1 MSIQFSNY
9 ASVRDYKNRLTTSSN
24 QAFYANKLTLI
35 RGAITVGLARKGHL
49 NTTREVLEWKIATIL
64 AFINTSS
71 PFTIKNVADLET
83 SEKVTV
89 AYFIGMV
96 FAQIQMQKIYN
107 VRHLMH
113 LKSDNITVTSSPG
126 DLKNPDLWG
135 LNYITDQSYLVE
147 AKGSTIC
154 SNYFNNSYVDKAE
167 IQLNAI
173 LQIHYNLNGCT
184 TTYNRASLNLNKLIV
199 ATHPNIGGEII
210 QHVIDPKNEEQKTID
225 INGDEMVY
233 KYYAH
238 LVKFI
243 NNEKAQSIKI
253 STLPNI
259 KFKIIDLDSFYYSIG
274 IMEEVYNLLEP
285 YTKTIN
291 LTESILRNLHQKVNN
306 SLDELNKLINKI
318 PDNDKFSIGIDGIII
333 IEKNFGVS

>member
-9 ASVRDYKNRLTTSSN
+9 TSVSDYKDRITSSR
-24 QAFYANKLTLI
+24 QVFYANKLTLI
-35 RGAITVGLARKGHL
+35 RGAITAGLAPRAHL
-49 NTTREVLEWKIATIL
+49 NITREVLEWKIATML

-71 PFTIKNVADLET
+71 PFTIKNVSDLET

-96 FAQIQMQKIYN
+96 FAQIQMQNMYN

-135 LNYITDQSYLVE
+135 LDYITGQSYLVE
-147 AKGSTIC
+147 AKGSTKC
-154 SNYFNNSYVDKAE
+154 GRYFSNSYVNKAE

-173 LQIHYNLNGCT
+173 LQVHYNLGGHT
-184 TTYNRASLNLNKLIV
+184 TTYDQASFNLNKLIV
-199 ATHPNIGGEII
+199 ATHPNINGEIM
-210 QHVIDPKNEEQKTID
+210 QHVIDPKNEEQKILD

-233 KYYAH
+233 KHYAN

-243 NNEKAQSIKI
+243 NNEEAKSIEINNI
-253 STLPNI
+253 SGV
-259 KFKIIDLDSFYYSIG
+259 KFKMIDLDSFNCSIG
-274 IMEEVYNLLEP
+274 IMENIYEILKP
-285 YTKTIN
+285 YTKVEN
-291 LTESILRNLHQKVNN
+291 LTEAILSNLHQEVND
-306 SLDELNKLINKI
+306 SLDELDKLISKI
-318 PDNDKFSIGIDGIII
+318 PDNDKFSIGIDGIIV
-333 IEKNFGVS
+333 IEKN

>member
-9 ASVRDYKNRLTTSSN
+9 ASVSDYKDRITSSS
-24 QAFYANKLTLI
+24 QVFYANKLTLI
-35 RGAITVGLARKGHL
+35 RGAITAGLAPKAHL
-49 NTTREVLEWKIATIL
+49 NITREVLEWKIATML

-71 PFTIKNVADLET
+71 PFTIKNVSDLET

-96 FAQIQMQKIYN
+96 FAQIQMQKMYN

-135 LNYITDQSYLVE
+135 LDYITGQSYLVE
-147 AKGSTIC
+147 AKGSTKC
-154 SNYFNNSYVDKAE
+154 SEYFSNSYVNKAE

-173 LQIHYNLNGCT
+173 LQIHYNLGGHT
-184 TTYNRASLNLNKLIV
+184 TTYDQASFNLNKLIV
-199 ATHPNIGGEII
+199 ATHPNINGEIM
-210 QHVIDPKNEEQKTID
+210 QHVIDPKNEEQKILD

-233 KYYAH
+233 KHYAH

-243 NNEKAQSIKI
+243 NNEKAKSIEINNI
-253 STLPNI
+253 SGV
-259 KFKIIDLDSFYYSIG
+259 KFKMIDLDSFNCSIG
-274 IMEEVYNLLEP
+274 IMENIYEILKP
-285 YTKTIN
+285 YTKVEN
-291 LTESILRNLHQKVNN
+291 LTEAILSNLHQEVND
-306 SLDELNKLINKI
+306 SLDELDKLINKI
-318 PDNDKFSIGIDGIII
+318 PDNDKFSIGIDGIIV
-333 IEKNFGVS
+333 IEKN